1 MEQEA
6 LEHGL
11 GQEPRL
17 GGDGGPAGVGVG
29 LPQVQAVVA
38 HGPVGLEQGADA
50 HGDLPQRDGQVARAR
65 LGQGPGAHGVDDVRV
80 QREGEVGDRV
90 ERGAGVGAREA
101 RHDLRP
107 DGLVLGQDRAQAGL
121 GEQGGELV
129 GQGARAEERDPLG
142 AQADRAGAG
151 RVDEPLPVLL
161 LGRRRPGAGSAQDAL
176 RAQAPQEVLGARQW
190 DAAAA
195 RGPVDVVGGHPAGQ
209 VVEELLLRG
218 GQPGQDEGASRLDA
232 DLGLPGGPPQD
243 GGVSAHAHGPSSVPG
258 PPSAGRARAWH
269 ESAAGARRLPQP
281 VDNSGAERVLRRSR
295 VLFPPVSAKGEG
307 RGGQE
312 EGAATASQV
321 VRPEVSPAAIASTA
335 PTASC
340 SVDTAKTSRPRGS
353 WPTTSEQLAAGARK

>member
-1 MEQEA
+1 MGAPAALDAEGLVGAQLRADGPPPVRGVAQAVEGGAHGERRALVEQEA

-50 HGDLPQRDGQVARAR
+50 HGHLPQRDGQVARAR

-80 QREGEVGDRV
+80 QREGEVGDGV
-90 ERGAGVGAREA
+90 ERGTGVGAREA

-129 GQGARAEERDPLG
+129 GQRTRAEERDPLG

-176 RAQAPQEVLGARQW
+176 RAQAPQEVLGARQG

-258 PPSAGRARAWH
+258 PAGRRRARRPPARA
-269 ESAAGARRLPQP
+269 ARRP
-281 VDNSGAERVLRRSR
+281 AR
-295 VLFPPVSAKGEG
+295 
-307 RGGQE
+307 RGGAVTSVARERRRRQTPP
-312 EGAATASQV
+312 AT
-321 VRPEVSPAAIASTA
+321 
-335 PTASC
+335 C
-340 SVDTAKTSRPRGS
+340 G
-353 WPTTSEQLAAGARK
+353 